1 MKKLK
6 IIRFISIIIIISFIL
21 FLISHAILCMKMTYP
36 HPMLGIDAFKWQ
48 DQFFLDL
55 QFIFLLFGIPL
66 ILDIIAFI
74 VSCLKIR
81 KLKLNT
87 QEPKPK
93 KEEKKEERSEE

>member
-1 MKKLK
+1 MKRLK
-6 IIRFISIIIIISFIL
+6 IIRFITITILIL
-21 FLISHAILCMKMTYP
+21 FFIFLLTDAIVCMNMTYP

-48 DQFFLDL
+48 DQFLLDL

-87 QEPKPK
+87 QEPKSK
-93 KEEKKEERSEE
+93 KEEKKRRKE